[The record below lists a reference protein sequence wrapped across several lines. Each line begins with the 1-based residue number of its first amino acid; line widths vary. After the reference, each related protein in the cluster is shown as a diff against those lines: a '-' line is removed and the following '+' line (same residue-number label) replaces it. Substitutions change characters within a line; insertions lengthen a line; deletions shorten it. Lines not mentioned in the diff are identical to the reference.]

1 MNWGISESE
10 INKSAS
16 PAAVSD
22 SLFLG
27 KDKIKIVTFLGM
39 QDLKSFKS
47 QLIGYL
53 FGGTKM
59 DGDRLIWWN
68 FVASSRDLMEEAK
81 QRWRE
86 QRFGAVPDETEFIP
100 LPEDANK

>member
-16 PAAVSD
+16 LAAVSD

-59 DGDRLIWWN
+59 IMLD
-68 FVASSRDLMEEAK
+68 F
-81 QRWRE
+81 
-86 QRFGAVPDETEFIP
+86 
-100 LPEDANK
+100 LPCPRVKLVKKLAAHER